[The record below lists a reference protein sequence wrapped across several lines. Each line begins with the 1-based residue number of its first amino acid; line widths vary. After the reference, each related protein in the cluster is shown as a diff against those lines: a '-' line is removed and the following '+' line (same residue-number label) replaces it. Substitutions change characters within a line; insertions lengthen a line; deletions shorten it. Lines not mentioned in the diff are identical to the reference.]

1 MTAVDGTAARDP
13 ETDPATTRRVMWPVR
28 LVNSVCSRG
37 VVRISGLRG
46 LPARHCSPE
55 LPVEVSVIASLVG
68 SAVRRRRVVVACL
81 VLVLGFALA
90 QLRNAT
96 TDTYPEF
103 GGTTVQVQAEA
114 LGLSAQEVEQLITVP
129 IEQDLLNG
137 VPWVDSITS
146 RSMPGL
152 SAIELRFAPGTDLY
166 EARQMVQERMSQAK
180 VLPNVGTPPA
190 VIQPTSS
197 TGRVAMVAL
206 RSQSVSLVDLSVM
219 ARWTIRPR
227 LMSIPGVSQVS
238 IWGQQDRQLQ
248 VRVDP
253 QQLRASNVTL
263 TQLIDTTGNAL
274 WVSPLGFVEASHP
287 GTGGFVETPSQRLD
301 VQHASPITTAD
312 DLAQIAIGGVP
323 GAPVRLGDVTTV
335 VEDHPPLIGDASD
348 AGRPSLMLVVQRFP
362 DADTAQVTHDVEAA
376 LGAIEPGLPGV
387 TVDTSLYQ
395 PERYVDSAVR
405 RVGLAALLGLL
416 LLAVVVAVLDRSWR
430 TALITVV
437 ALTTS
442 IAAALAV
449 LSLRGATLTSMTLLG
464 LAAVAVLVVDDAIGD
479 VARLRPLLRRP
490 REAEGLPLADVGAVV
505 RARRG
510 PLTVATLVTLL
521 ALGPLVLLPGPAGAL
536 VRPALLTFAL
546 VLAAASVVALVVTP
560 ALAALL
566 YRGPATGGHTSATPG
581 WAGRGLDRLAARSGR
596 PRVAA
601 AGLAVLLLLAL
612 PAVASLRAG
621 DTLPSAEDRDV
632 VVHLKAAPGTALS
645 ETNRITGAVAA
656 GIGELAGVRSVG
668 THVGRA
674 VASDRVVDVD
684 SSEIWLTLA
693 DDADYRSTLA
703 AVRTTVRAYPGL
715 RSEVTTYADA
725 QLAAAGS
732 TTGER
737 LVVRVYGQDPATL
750 RATAQDVQQE
760 IQTVPGV
767 LAPAVQPQ
775 VTEPSIEIQ
784 VDLAAAQQ
792 VGLRPG
798 DVRRDASTLIS
809 GLTVG
814 RLYQA
819 DAAFDVVLWG
829 GPPSRES
836 VSDLQA
842 LLLDTPSGQRVR
854 LGDVAQVRIAAT
866 PTVIT
871 HDAVSRML
879 DVTAEVRGRTAA
891 DVSADVTAHL
901 RRMDFPYEYRAEVVG
916 DALSRGQTRLG
927 VLGAALVAGLLCYLL
942 LQSAT
947 GSWRGAAVLLLPAP
961 LAAVGGLLAA
971 QLTGGVATGGVLA
984 GLVAV
989 AALAL
994 RQALVLVRRAQALRE
1009 ADVGVA
1015 DAVRRAVREQA
1026 PPVLG
1031 TALAAAAL
1039 VLPAAVIGGGAG
1051 LELLHPFAVT
1061 LLGGLVTSV
1070 LVVLVVVPGLYPAL
1084 AGLQPVPIP
1093 PDLVGA
1099 PAVDR
1104 AGVPAIPGPRVG
1116 RDRHEQEERS

>member
-1 MTAVDGTAARDP
+1 
-13 ETDPATTRRVMWPVR
+13 
-28 LVNSVCSRG
+28 
-37 VVRISGLRG
+37 
-46 LPARHCSPE
+46 
-55 LPVEVSVIASLVG
+55 VIASLVG

-81 VLVLGFALA
+81 VLVLGFSLA

-96 TDTYPEF
+96 TDVYPEF

-180 VLPNVGTPPA
+180 ALPNVGTPPA
-190 VIQPTSS
+190 VIQPTASIS
-197 TGRVAMVAL
+197 RVAMVAL
-206 RSQSVSLVDLSVM
+206 RSSSVSLVDLSVM

-301 VQHASPITTAD
+301 IQHPSPITTAD
-312 DLAQIAIGGVP
+312 DLAQVAIEGVP
-323 GAPVRLGDVTTV
+323 GVRLGDVTTV

-362 DADTAQVTHDVEAA
+362 DADTAQVTHDVQAA
-376 LGAIEPGLPGV
+376 LAAIEPGLPGV

-395 PERYVDSAVR
+395 PDRYLDAALR
-405 RVGLAALLGLL
+405 RVAWAALLGLL

-442 IAAALAV
+442 TAAALAV

-464 LAAVAVLVVDDAIGD
+464 LAAVAALVVDDAIGD

-490 REAEGLPLADVGAVV
+490 REAAGLPLADLGAVV

-521 ALGPLVLLPGPAGAL
+521 ALGPMLVLPGPAGAL

-546 VLAAASVVALVVTP
+546 VLVAASVVAVVVTP
-560 ALAALL
+560 ALTALL
-566 YRGPATGGHTSATPG
+566 YRGPATGGVTSATPG
-581 WAGRGLDRLAARSGR
+581 WARRGLDRLADRSVSPG
-596 PRVAA
+596 AA
-601 AGLAVLLLLAL
+601 VAGLAVVLLLAL
-612 PAVASLRAG
+612 PAVASLRTG
-621 DTLPSAEDRDV
+621 ETLPSAEDRDLV
-632 VVHLKAAPGTALS
+632 VQLQAAPGTALS

-656 GIGELAGVRSVG
+656 DIGELAGVRSVG

-674 VASDRVVDVD
+674 VASDRVVDAD
-684 SSEIWLTLA
+684 SSEIWLTIA
-693 DDADYRSTLA
+693 DDADYRSAVA
-703 AVRTTVRAYPGL
+703 AVRATVRAYPGV
-715 RSEVTTYADA
+715 RGEVTTYADA
-725 QLAAAGS
+725 QLASAGS

-750 RATAQDVQQE
+750 RATAEDVRQE

-784 VDLAAAQQ
+784 VDLAAAQR

-814 RLYQA
+814 RLYEA
-819 DAAFDVVLWG
+819 DAAFDVVLWS
-829 GPPSRES
+829 GPASRKS

-842 LLLDTPSGQRVR
+842 LLLDTPAGQRVQ

-866 PTVIT
+866 PTAIT
-871 HDAVSRML
+871 HDAVQRTL
-879 DVTAEVRGRTAA
+879 DVTAEVRGRSAA
-891 DVSADVTAHL
+891 AVSADVTTHL

-916 DALSRGQTRLG
+916 DAVSRGQTRLV
-927 VLGAALVAGLLCYLL
+927 VLAAALVAGLLCYLL

-947 GSWRGAAVLLLPAP
+947 GSWRGAAVLLAPAP

-994 RQALVLVRRAQALRE
+994 RQALVLIRRAQALRE
-1009 ADVGVA
+1009 ADVGVL
-1015 DAVRRAVREQA
+1015 DAVRRAVRELA

-1031 TALAAAAL
+1031 TALATAAL
-1039 VLPAAVIGGGAG
+1039 VLPAAVLGGGAG

-1084 AGLQPVPIP
+1084 AGLQPVPVP

-1099 PAVDR
+1099 PADDR
-1104 AGVPAIPGPRVG
+1104 TGIPGNPGPREG
-1116 RDRHEQEERS
+1116 PDRLEQEERS